1 MNHVDSAAL
10 RSDEKSDRPHDP
22 VFYAETLN
30 RLLDLPACV
39 GYHLCGGYLKNIG
52 VLSVSLRKPVPIK
65 ISFVPAGGV
74 PMSVRYQAVAQSPI
88 C

>member
-39 GYHLCGGYLKNIG
+39 GYHLCGGYLKNIARQYG
-52 VLSVSLRKPVPIK
+52 FRH
-65 ISFVPAGGV
+65 A
-74 PMSVRYQAVAQSPI
+74 RNRVAPYVADMARTNYAAAI
-88 C
+88 RFAKEVA